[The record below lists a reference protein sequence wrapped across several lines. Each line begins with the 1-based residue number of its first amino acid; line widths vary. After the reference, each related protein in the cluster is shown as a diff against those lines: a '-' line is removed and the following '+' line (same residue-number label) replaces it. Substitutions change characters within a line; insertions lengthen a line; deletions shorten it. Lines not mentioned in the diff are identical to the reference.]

1 MRVRRHGLIKDRIT
15 VVPED
20 KRSEPS
26 HGCVGGTATTDDD
39 DGVSPD
45 TPEIV
50 DPAHRRLDLSV
61 EATDKV
67 AETVGLEGRAD
78 YYDTAGALRDMVQ
91 NHLLQLLCLVALEP
105 PRTFDADAVRDELGL

>member
-26 HGCVGGTATTDDD
+26 HGCVGGTATTDDND
-39 DGVSPD
+39 RVSPD

-67 AETVGLEGRAD
+67 AETVGLEITDYSCNIAEVGNHENGR
-78 YYDTAGALRDMVQ
+78 GR
-91 NHLLQLLCLVALEP
+91 
-105 PRTFDADAVRDELGL
+105 